1 MADIP
6 VRSNLVILCALR
18 ARDGR
23 HDVLLMKRTQT
34 LAGEWGQVSGRIEEG
49 EKAWQTALRE
59 LREETGLQL
68 DRLYT
73 SDICETFYGAT
84 ANVIYIAPVFV
95 GYVSEPAEVVLNFEH
110 SEFRWV
116 SFDKAIEMVPYGGQ
130 RRALRQI
137 EAEYSMRVPNRYLEI
152 KIS

>member
-1 MADIP
+1 MADLPI
-6 VRSNLVILCALR
+6 RANLVILCVLR
-18 ARDGR
+18 AREGG

-59 LREETGLQL
+59 LHEETGLRL
-68 DRLYT
+68 DRLFT

-84 ANVIYIAPVFV
+84 ANAIYIAPVFV

-110 SEFRWV
+110 SAFRWV
-116 SFDKAIEMVPYGGQ
+116 PFDEAVEMVPYGGQ

-137 EAEYSMRVPNRYLEI
+137 EAEYSQRVPNRYLQI
-152 KIS
+152 AIG